1 MTNASRPHPEDT
13 AIRDDLAELS
23 AERVLIAL
31 ELQAQL
37 KGRAWYWLRLPL
49 PGTGAEKPGWV
60 GVERCDIPERL
71 DYVQADGRG
80 NLSIVTR
87 EAVLDAIAE
96 HKRRL

>member
-13 AIRDDLAELS
+13 AIREDLAALS
-23 AERVLIAL
+23 AERILIAL
-31 ELQAQL
+31 ELQAQRM
-37 KGRAWYWLRLPL
+37 GWAGIWL
-49 PGTGAEKPGWV
+49 EKPGYV

-71 DYVQADGRG
+71 DYVAADGRG

-96 HKRRL
+96 HKRGL

>member
-13 AIRDDLAELS
+13 AIREDLAALS
-23 AERVLIAL
+23 AERTLTAL
-31 ELQAQL
+31 ELQAQQ
-37 KGRAWYWLRLPL
+37 KGRAWYWLR
-49 PGTGAEKPGWV
+49 EPGWV
-60 GVERCDIPERL
+60 GVESATADDIPERL